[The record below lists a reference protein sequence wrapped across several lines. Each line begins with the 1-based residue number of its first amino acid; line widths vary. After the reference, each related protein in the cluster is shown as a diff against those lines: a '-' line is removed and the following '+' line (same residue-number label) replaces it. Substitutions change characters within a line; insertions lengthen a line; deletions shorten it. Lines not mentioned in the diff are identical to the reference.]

1 MRWAL
6 LVGGLGG
13 LGLGC
18 AAGPAPSPE
27 APPSTA
33 ITTPEP
39 SVEPDVPAPAADA
52 SEQPEVRPEPADE
65 RSADIPEACAGAG
78 EVCTPPVAFVQKL
91 CANAHPDVALAM
103 FRKGTPWTRAY
114 VRGRMEAWY
123 VAEGA
128 RSTPRKLRFGEEVI
142 VVANRTGGPSGVRV
156 SGSGSYDVFRWD
168 GTCVS
173 VMEGEVALH
182 PVTTPDVATI
192 PWRRLEP
199 SVRTALKEDEKIA
212 WRYQQRRKA
221 CKKGRDKCDAAN
233 LELSRMVAHFLRTGG
248 EIPSIKRMP

>member
-6 LVGGLGG
+6 LAGGLCSWS
-13 LGLGC
+13 LGC
-18 AAGPAPSPE
+18 ATASSPPMEAPTLEAAPVEDAAAEPEGARSEAVAEPAGAAPE
-27 APPSTA
+27 AAEETA
-33 ITTPEP
+33 
-39 SVEPDVPAPAADA
+39 VDL
-52 SEQPEVRPEPADE
+52 
-65 RSADIPEACAGAG
+65 PEACADTG
-78 EVCTPPVAFVQKL
+78 EVCTPPAAFVQKL

-233 LELSRMVAHFLRTGG
+233 LELSRMVAHFIRAGG
-248 EIPSIKRMP
+248 EIPTIKRMP